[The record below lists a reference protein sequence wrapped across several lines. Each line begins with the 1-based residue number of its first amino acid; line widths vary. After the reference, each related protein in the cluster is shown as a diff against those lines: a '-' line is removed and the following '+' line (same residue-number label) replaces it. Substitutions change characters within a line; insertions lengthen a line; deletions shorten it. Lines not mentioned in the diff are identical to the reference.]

1 MNVNITFIGATQT
14 VTGSLHLFEFKKQ
27 KFLLECG
34 LYQGHREDAERI
46 NSTFPFKPKDIK
58 AVILSHAHID
68 HSGNLPNLSKRGFT
82 GPIYC
87 TPATKDIAS
96 LLILD
101 SAKIQEYDFEYLNKR
116 RKELGLPPKEPLYTM
131 SDAENVIKQFTTV
144 EYKKTFAPVDGV
156 TITLYDAG
164 HILGSSIILLEAEG
178 KRILFSGD
186 LGRKNMPIIK
196 DPYTPHNIDYIIL
209 ESTYGGRT
217 HASFDRMT
225 AELKDIIEEG
235 KAKKS
240 KIIVPAFAVERTQ
253 VLITMLKNLYEEGV
267 LKDVPVYIDSP
278 LATNVTDVFRNHPD
292 CFDKETY
299 QLFTEGDPFNFAG
312 LNYIKDTEES
322 KSLNEKKG
330 PMIIMSASGMCEG
343 GRVTHHLIHSIANAH
358 NIILLTGFQARGTLG
373 RKILDGAEKVSIFNN
388 EFDVRAK
395 VYFMGGLSAHA
406 DGNDLV
412 EYVKNIKNGVLK
424 KVYLV
429 HGDIEE
435 SRALQERIVSLD
447 HIDVDI
453 PQSLTQITI

>member
-1 MNVNITFIGATQT
+1 MNITFIGATQT

-68 HSGNLPNLSKRGFT
+68 HSGNLPNLSKRGFA

-101 SAKIQEYDFEYLNKR
+101 SAKIQEYDFEYLNKKR
-116 RKELGLPPKEPLYTM
+116 GELGLPPKEPLYTM

-144 EYKKTFAPVDGV
+144 EYKKTFTPVDGV
-156 TITLYDAG
+156 SVTLYDAG
-164 HILGSSIILLEAEG
+164 HILGSSVILLEVEG

-217 HASFDRMT
+217 HKSFDGMT
-225 AELKDIIEEG
+225 AELKGIIEEG

-299 QLFTEGDPFNFAG
+299 QLFTEGDPFNFDG

-373 RKILDGAEKVSIFNN
+373 RKILDGAHTVSIFNN
-388 EFDVRAK
+388 DYDVRAK

-412 EYVKNIKNGVLK
+412 EYVKNIKDGVLK

-435 SRALQERIVSLD
+435 SRALQERLVSLD

>member
-1 MNVNITFIGATQT
+1 MNITFIGATQT

-131 SDAENVIKQFTTV
+131 SDAENVINQFTTV